1 MHFKCYVY
9 VCVKHYLQFLTIRYK
24 IIEHNKIEIVIK
36 SCFQT
41 IESKTLNEF

>member
-1 MHFKCYVY
+1 MLCLC
-9 VCVKHYLQFLTIRYK
+9 VCKTLQFLTIRYK
-24 IIEHNKIEIVIK
+24 IIERNKIEIVIK